1 MEQVELMDEG
11 KVERRGEMKQ
21 YSLNNAVIQM
31 IVLALLCIM
40 SLQPLV
46 GLFTNL
52 NVSTQQECLAKINA
66 MFLRKSEWIRYLGYL
81 SLVVAILAALL
92 KYDFSLKDS
101 FVSAIKHKPWNI
113 CFLLFFLYVSISTFA
128 IAPLL
133 QQALNGEEYRYEGFF
148 SIIAYAGFFALSSLL
163 TNEKYKRIWM
173 TFTVTVAVVLGECAL
188 YSYYSTN
195 PILLTYMN
203 RQVRSEGGYIAAT
216 FIQYNHYAYYLCMMV
231 VMAAGLFLTEKK
243 RVYRIVYLVFFGFL
257 EYVLALNGTRGGYL
271 AAIAGVIA
279 ITFFMLLRKETKKS
293 SIVLVWVIFL
303 IASLAASGV
312 FLQRFSSI
320 FADLGGVI
328 ENGDQE
334 IGYGTGRW
342 VLWKRSI
349 QLIKYK
355 PLVGYGTNMAFYAM
369 AEIAQ
374 LADLPHNEYLQHT
387 LDFGLVGISLY
398 LGGLISLF
406 ASCLKKL
413 KKLPTVNV
421 ILGCVVIAYAVS
433 AFFGVTVVEVLPF
446 FYISLGLV
454 KWSGSDSIAAE

>member
-1 MEQVELMDEG
+1 MDNMEQIVEGTIQSSIE
-11 KVERRGEMKQ
+11 KKQ
-21 YSLNNAVIQM
+21 YSINNGVIQI
-31 IVLALLCIM
+31 IVLILLCIV

-46 GLFTNL
+46 GLFTDL
-52 NVSTQQECLAKINA
+52 NVQTQQECMTEINA
-66 MFLRKSEWIRYLGYL
+66 LFLRKSEWIRYIGYL
-81 SLVVAILAALL
+81 SILVAIVIAVM
-92 KYDFSLKDS
+92 KCNFSLKE
-101 FVSAIKHKPWNI
+101 FIVSPIKKKPWNI
-113 CFLLFFLYVSISTFA
+113 CFLLLFCFVSFSTFA

-148 SIIAYAGFFALSSLL
+148 SIVAYVGFFSLASLL

-173 TFTVTVAVVLGECAL
+173 TFTVTVAAVLGECAL

-231 VMAAGLFLTEKK
+231 TMAAGLFLTEKK
-243 RVYRIVYLVFFGFL
+243 RLYRIVYLIFFGFL
-257 EYVLALNGTRGGYL
+257 EYALALNGTRGGYL
-271 AAIAGVIA
+271 AAIAGLIA
-279 ITFFMLLRKETKKS
+279 VTLFTLLRKETRKRNL
-293 SIVLVWVIFL
+293 VLVWAIF
-303 IASLAASGV
+303 IMASLAASDV
-312 FLQRFSSI
+312 FAQRFSSI

-328 ENGDQE
+328 QNGDQE

-349 QLIKYK
+349 RLIKHK
-355 PLVGYGTNMAFYAM
+355 PFVGYGTNMAFYAM
-369 AEIAQ
+369 AEIGQ

-387 LDFGLVGISLY
+387 LDYGLVGISLY

-406 ASCLKKL
+406 IGCLKKI
-413 KKLPTVNV
+413 KKLPIVNV
-421 ILGCVVIAYAVS
+421 LLGCVVIAYTVS

-454 KWSGSDSIAAE
+454 KWQDPDCTVTE

>member
-1 MEQVELMDEG
+1 MEQVEQMDKGVAEH
-11 KVERRGEMKQ
+11 RREMKQ
-21 YSLNNAVIQM
+21 YSSNDTVIQM
-31 IVLALLCIM
+31 IVLALLCIV

-52 NVSTQQECLAKINA
+52 NVPTQQECLAKINA

-81 SLVVAILAALL
+81 SLVVAILAALV
-92 KYDFSLKDS
+92 KSNISLKDFFLS
-101 FVSAIKHKPWNI
+101 LIQRKPWNV
-113 CFLLFFLYVSISTFA
+113 CFLLLFLYVSFSTFA

-148 SIIAYAGFFALSSLL
+148 SIIAYAGFFSLASLL
-163 TNEKYKRIWM
+163 TNEKYKRFWM
-173 TFTVTVAVVLGECAL
+173 TFTVSVAVVLGGCAL
-188 YSYYSTN
+188 YSYHSVN

-231 VMAAGLFLTEKK
+231 VMAAGLFLTEKNRLF
-243 RVYRIVYLVFFGFL
+243 RVVYLVFFGFL
-257 EYVLALNGTRGGYL
+257 EYILAYNGTRGGYL
-271 AAIAGVIA
+271 AAIIGVIT
-279 ITFFMLLRKETKKS
+279 ITLFMVLRKGAKWG
-293 SIVLVWVIFL
+293 SIVLVWGVFL

-355 PLVGYGTNMAFYAM
+355 PLIGYGTNMAFYAM
-369 AEIAQ
+369 AEIGQ
-374 LADLPHNEYLQHT
+374 LADLPHNEYLQHM

-406 ASCLKKL
+406 ASCLKKI
-413 KKLPTVNV
+413 KKLPAVNV